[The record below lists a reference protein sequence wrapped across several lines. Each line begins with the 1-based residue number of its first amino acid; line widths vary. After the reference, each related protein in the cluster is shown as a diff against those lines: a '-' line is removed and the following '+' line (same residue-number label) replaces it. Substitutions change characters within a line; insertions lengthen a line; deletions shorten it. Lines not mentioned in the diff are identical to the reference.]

1 MKKNILKYTIA
12 CLSIGLTMASCSR
25 DFVETEFFQS
35 VEQRPLVSIEEL
47 ESSVRGQYNAMRSA
61 SYYGCDFTMISEVR
75 SDNMFS
81 NNASGYYNTVSNYSM
96 LSSDAYASGPY
107 TQMYRVVAL
116 ANLVINNQSPTPLTW
131 KVSTDP
137 TAIKNKEN
145 YLKGQSYAARALAF
159 FDALRLYG
167 QEYSGGTTGI
177 VIPTKYEPTKLQAR
191 ATVDEVRTQIEND
204 FTTALSLMLP
214 SLDSYTDKTVL
225 NTVSVKVLMSRY
237 YLYKKDYAKVRQ
249 LVNEVITASSGRYSV
264 IGRGDYANSFR
275 NSSAQNSIFELAIG
289 TLGDLGTTSTS
300 YKLLNAPLGYGN
312 MKVLSALRSSY
323 STNDIR
329 LAGITSGLVLNGKYA
344 NTFDNIKVVR
354 FEEVLLNGAEAELM
368 PGGDPAKALLYY
380 KAILSNRLTDTY
392 NQDGTINKTLQQ
404 QLDEITSVTLANIY
418 QEKKK
423 EFVGEGHGMFD
434 LLRRGQG
441 ITQRNTSGAAVRVR
455 NVGDNLLAFPI
466 PRAEINV
473 PGSLVVQ
480 NPSYS
485 N

>member
-1 MKKNILKYTIA
+1 M
-12 CLSIGLTMASCSR
+12 M
-25 DFVETEFFQS
+25 
-35 VEQRPLVSIEEL
+35 
-47 ESSVRGQYNAMRSA
+47 
-61 SYYGCDFTMISEVR
+61 
-75 SDNMFS
+75 
-81 NNASGYYNTVSNYSM
+81 
-96 LSSDAYASGPY
+96 
-107 TQMYRVVAL
+107 
-116 ANLVINNQSPTPLTW
+116 
-131 KVSTDP
+131 
-137 TAIKNKEN
+137 
-145 YLKGQSYAARALAF
+145 
-159 FDALRLYG
+159 
-167 QEYSGGTTGI
+167 
-177 VIPTKYEPTKLQAR
+177 
-191 ATVDEVRTQIEND
+191 
-204 FTTALSLMLP
+204 P
-214 SLDSYTDKTVL
+214 SLDSYTYKTVL

-392 NQDGTINKTLQQ
+392 NQDVTINKTLQQ

>member
-1 MKKNILKYTIA
+1 
-12 CLSIGLTMASCSR
+12 
-25 DFVETEFFQS
+25 
-35 VEQRPLVSIEEL
+35 
-47 ESSVRGQYNAMRSA
+47 MRSA
-61 SYYGCDFTMISEVR
+61 SYYGCDFPMIAEIR

-116 ANLVINNQSPTPLTW
+116 ANLVINNQSPTALTW

-237 YLYKKDYAKVRQ
+237 YLYKKDYAKDRQ

-323 STNDIR
+323 NANDIR
-329 LAGITSGLVLNGKYA
+329 LAGVTTGLVLNGKYA

-380 KAILSNRLTDTY
+380 NLLLQNRVLNY
-392 NQDGTINKTLQQ
+392 VPAVA
-404 QLDEITSVTLANIY
+404 VTLADVY

>member
-1 MKKNILKYTIA
+1 M
-12 CLSIGLTMASCSR
+12 
-25 DFVETEFFQS
+25 
-35 VEQRPLVSIEEL
+35 
-47 ESSVRGQYNAMRSA
+47 
-61 SYYGCDFTMISEVR
+61 
-75 SDNMFS
+75 
-81 NNASGYYNTVSNYSM
+81 
-96 LSSDAYASGPY
+96 
-107 TQMYRVVAL
+107 
-116 ANLVINNQSPTPLTW
+116 
-131 KVSTDP
+131 
-137 TAIKNKEN
+137 
-145 YLKGQSYAARALAF
+145 
-159 FDALRLYG
+159 
-167 QEYSGGTTGI
+167 
-177 VIPTKYEPTKLQAR
+177 
-191 ATVDEVRTQIEND
+191 RTQIEND
-204 FTTALSLMLP
+204 FTTALSLMMP

-323 STNDIR
+323 NANDIR
-329 LAGITSGLVLNGKYA
+329 LAGITTGLVLNGKYA

-380 KAILSNRLTDTY
+380 NLLLQNRVLNY
-392 NQDGTINKTLQQ
+392 VPAVA
-404 QLDEITSVTLANIY
+404 VTLADVY

>member
-1 MKKNILKYTIA
+1 
-12 CLSIGLTMASCSR
+12 
-25 DFVETEFFQS
+25 
-35 VEQRPLVSIEEL
+35 
-47 ESSVRGQYNAMRSA
+47 
-61 SYYGCDFTMISEVR
+61 
-75 SDNMFS
+75 
-81 NNASGYYNTVSNYSM
+81 
-96 LSSDAYASGPY
+96 
-107 TQMYRVVAL
+107 
-116 ANLVINNQSPTPLTW
+116 
-131 KVSTDP
+131 
-137 TAIKNKEN
+137 
-145 YLKGQSYAARALAF
+145 
-159 FDALRLYG
+159 
-167 QEYSGGTTGI
+167 
-177 VIPTKYEPTKLQAR
+177 
-191 ATVDEVRTQIEND
+191 
-204 FTTALSLMLP
+204 
-214 SLDSYTDKTVL
+214 
-225 NTVSVKVLMSRY
+225 
-237 YLYKKDYAKVRQ
+237 
-249 LVNEVITASSGRYSV
+249 
-264 IGRGDYANSFR
+264 
-275 NSSAQNSIFELAIG
+275 
-289 TLGDLGTTSTS
+289 
-300 YKLLNAPLGYGN
+300 